1 MFAGGGQNYSYAP
14 GGERTNCLNVRSL
27 AVTQMCV
34 TTFAEV
40 VCIQPCILD
49 PLLEETALYCTGVYF
64 RASGEGVNALVVA
77 SSSKFEHHQE
87 DFLCELC
94 RLLIILSSCLTEVW
108 GQVKECLET
117 VETLWTYV

>member
-1 MFAGGGQNYSYAP
+1 MFAGGGAKITVTSL
-14 GGERTNCLNVRSL
+14 GERINCLNVRSL
-27 AVTQMCV
+27 AVTQICV

-77 SSSKFEHHQE
+77 SSSN
-87 DFLCELC
+87 
-94 RLLIILSSCLTEVW
+94 IIKKTFSVNCA
-108 GQVKECLET
+108 GC
-117 VETLWTYV
+117 